1 MCLSYTCDHS
11 EDGEVKCLEI
21 KETEELWKCLSD
33 WQQVLNLQSEQFS
46 GEILLQRQEELKAIK
61 GVSSQWAEL
70 SLAVARR
77 HYDRDNSK
85 EDQEEEDT
93 ERKQEEE
100 RVSDNESKQKPGEEA
115 DEPMQH
121 SVVNV
126 NAHIDVFMEQLT
138 TRTSGENG

>member
-1 MCLSYTCDHS
+1 MSYTCDHS

-77 HYDRDNSK
+77 HYDGDNSK

-138 TRTSGENG
+138 TRTSGENGQ

>member
-1 MCLSYTCDHS
+1 M
-11 EDGEVKCLEI
+11 KCLEI